1 MKRVGFAVIVVSAIV
16 ACQSD
21 QPLISKPNA
30 LIQDANQN
38 GGNAFFFWT
47 APVVNQQPP
56 ASQVLSKQLSPV
68 VTITNEGPAGS
79 SASCVKGPVRTFSG
93 SDITV
98 SDSRFHVNWHTD
110 QDNLN
115 ADCTYRITVTT
126 GGTRLGF
133 ADVDVVTS
141 GKQLKNVNTQQYI
154 PLLDD
159 RTLPIQFFIGVGSQC
174 VRAGSD
180 CGEGTAHPGQG
191 TVIVTQNGQAGVF
204 VPAGA
209 VDADVTISIESS
221 DERPCIPGLLPPVFP
236 GSTGAVGNSCYD
248 FHTDPPLS
256 EVNERGVFNTNV
268 TVGICPD
275 ADAFALDHATLD
287 LLQIFQYDAG
297 QESPIRALDNVAAP
311 FLHCDPH
318 FSPSFG
324 SRRSLFDELAKS
336 FAALISPRPLYA
348 STKRMM
354 FDVGAGGSTDGFS
367 RFEWA
372 LPNAVNINFDIG
384 SDGSSPVPAGTAVN
398 SLYSRIGVTFSRS
411 NPNGLCAGTGV
422 YANDH
427 GPSGFNSGQNNV
439 TVCPEGVA
447 SDFSEEEFGAI
458 VATFTELQALVCI
471 GATPLGTRGGA
482 ATGTA
487 FIEAFDVT
495 GASISRVESAPS
507 SPSRPQQN
515 ICVSGPGIKSVRF
528 AGTGAGFAIFDNL
541 YYVRDQGSID

>member
-1 MKRVGFAVIVVSAIV
+1 MKRIGFAVVVVATMV

-21 QPLISKPNA
+21 RSFPPGPTA
-30 LIQDANQN
+30 LIQDANHNDGN
-38 GGNAFFFWT
+38 GFFFWL
-47 APVVNQQPP
+47 APVIKQQSP
-56 ASQVLSKQLSPV
+56 ATQVFSGQLSPA
-68 VTITNEGPAGS
+68 VTITNLCPGGG
-79 SASCVKGPVRTFSG
+79 VVRTFSG
-93 SDITV
+93 ADI
-98 SDSRFHVNWHTD
+98 SASNASYHVNWHTA

-115 ADCTYRITVTT
+115 PACTYRVTVTV
-126 GGTRLGF
+126 GTRLMGF
-133 ADVDVVTS
+133 ADVDVVSS
-141 GKQLKNVNTQQYI
+141 GRELKNINTNEFI

-159 RTLPIQFFIGVGSQC
+159 GTLPLQFFIGVGSQC
-174 VRAGSD
+174 ARAGSD

-191 TVIVTQNGQAGVF
+191 TVIVSQNGQAGVF

-209 VDADVTISIESS
+209 VDADVTISVESS

-236 GSTGAVGNSCYD
+236 GLPGAVGNSCYD

-256 EVNERGVFNTNV
+256 EVNESGRFNTNV

-275 ADAFALDHATLD
+275 ADALALDHATLD
-287 LLQIFQYDAG
+287 LLQIFQFDAG
-297 QESPIRALDNVAAP
+297 EESPIRALDNVPAP

-318 FSPSFG
+318 FNPSFG
-324 SRRSLFDELAKS
+324 LRRSLFGELAKS

-348 STKRMM
+348 NTSRMM

-372 LPNAVNINFDIG
+372 LPGAVNVNFDIG
-384 SDGSSPVPAGTAVN
+384 PNGSSPVAAGTAVN

-411 NPNGLCAGTGV
+411 NPNGLCAGAGV

-447 SDFSEEEFGAI
+447 SDFSEDEYGAI
-458 VATFTELQALVCI
+458 VAAFTEPQVLVCI
-471 GATPLGTRGGA
+471 GATPLGPRGGA
-482 ATGTA
+482 TTGTA
-487 FIEAFDVT
+487 FIEAFDAS
-495 GASISRVESAPS
+495 GASLGRVESAAS
-507 SPSRPQQN
+507 SPTRPQQN
-515 ICVSGPGIKSVRF
+515 ICVSGENIKSVQF

-541 YYVRDQGSID
+541 YYVRVQPAIQ